1 MDETDEIELYY
12 SYKVQ
17 EGDTLESIIQQFTE
31 KKLVHTQNYIID
43 KNLSVQQ
50 VWNDKANKSPG
61 HICHTGFSKREGKNA
76 EECRVYPGEWVAL
89 PYEGFLCTPPIGDP
103 KEQKKLRGCA
113 EPKKKDAQ
121 VPEVLW
127 VHGKQKVKII
137 PIMFLP
143 GIMGTRLRKY
153 TPQETKE
160 PQETVETKK
169 KKKKQEII
177 WDPDNIFI
185 MIYLALLDSTEKR
198 DLLGITNTP
207 NAKPITKAVFF
218 KRYTA
223 EQRDRN
229 YAAVAS
235 DFYEAFLKTLETKL
249 NNPEVPQG
257 AQDTEIVYPVYV
269 CPYDWRKD
277 ITDIAR
283 WPEKTVGNKKIKS
296 DVQKVYDKIVED
308 QGTDEIIIITH
319 SMGGLV
325 ARDFLRQN
333 EQAAKKIRGVIHGVQ
348 PAAGAVQFY
357 AYFKCGARHFRPWWH
372 IPKVV
377 LGNILGAT
385 KKDFAALCCDIPG
398 AIELAPTD
406 KLGEYQWLD
415 WDAELEQKYGIEV
428 QKDKI
433 FSCYED
439 KSGILGLTAPD
450 FDNTVK
456 KLITGNIKL
465 SKTFHENLQTFRHER
480 THTLSSSQVQTVQS
494 VRIERNNI
502 TLDFAIEFYRG
513 AAEAESLTDEQKELL
528 KRKKKKIE
536 QLIAMRKHS
545 KDKAEKKWKNIC
557 KKLWNFQDPRIE
569 IIVTKDNEGDG
580 TVPLKSQQA
589 LETASKKE
597 NEAKEP
603 YTGIEHSEFYKN
615 DTVINDVITLIK
627 ELSAE

>member
-103 KEQKKLRGCA
+103 KEQKKLRGYA
-113 EPKKKDAQ
+113 EPKKKDAK
-121 VPEVLW
+121 VPEALW
-127 VHGKQKVKII
+127 VHRKQKVKII

-143 GIMGTRLRKY
+143 GIMGTRLQKN
-153 TPQETKE
+153 KKIKG
-160 PQETVETKK
+160 TKK
-169 KKKKQEII
+169 DKEKKETI
-177 WDPDNIFI
+177 WDPDNRLF
-185 MIYLALLDSTEKR
+185 MARLAVMSSTAKR

-207 NAKPITKAVFF
+207 NAESITDPVDS

-223 EQRDRN
+223 EQVYRN
-229 YAAVAS
+229 YAAVAA

-249 NNPEVPQG
+249 NNPEAPQSV
-257 AQDTEIVYPVYV
+257 QDLEIIYPVYV

-277 ITDIAR
+277 ITDIAGK
-283 WPEKTVGNKKIKS
+283 EVK
-296 DVQKVYDKIVED
+296 DVYDTIKKE
-308 QGTDEIIIITH
+308 QETGEMIIITH

-325 ARDFLRQN
+325 ARKFLKDN
-333 EQAAKKIRGVIHGVQ
+333 KEIAGKIKGVIHGVQ

-357 AYFKCGARHFRPWWH
+357 AYFKCGTQNVLDGNSLKD
-372 IPKVV
+372 KV
-377 LGNILGAT
+377 LKKILGR
-385 KKDFAALCCDIPG
+385 KKRDFAGLCCDIPG
-398 AIELAPTD
+398 AIELAPTSN
-406 KLGEYQWLD
+406 LGEHQWLS

>member
-61 HICHTGFSKREGKNA
+61 HICHTGFSKRKGKNA
-76 EECRVYPGEWVAL
+76 KKCRVYPGEWVAL

-113 EPKKKDAQ
+113 EPKKKDAKG
-121 VPEVLW
+121 PEALW
-127 VHGKQKVKII
+127 VHRKQKVKII

-143 GIMGTRLRKY
+143 GIMGTRLQNSK
-153 TPQETKE
+153 TK
-160 PQETVETKK
+160 
-169 KKKKQEII
+169 EII
-177 WDPDNIFI
+177 WDPDKMSY
-185 MIYLALLDSTEKR
+185 MIGLSWKKIAEKQK
-198 DLLGITNTP
+198 LLGISNSP
-207 NAKPITKAVFF
+207 NAEPIIDPAKILEIFPKP
-218 KRYTA
+218 
-223 EQRDRN
+223 
-229 YAAVAS
+229 YAAERRERGYASVAS
-235 DFYEAFLKTLETKL
+235 GFYEKFLKTLETKL

-257 AQDTEIVYPVYV
+257 AQDTEIIYPVYV

-277 ITDIAR
+277 ITDIAGK
-283 WPEKTVGNKKIKS
+283 EVK
-296 DVQKVYDKIVED
+296 DVYDTIKKD

-325 ARDFLRQN
+325 AREFLRQN
-333 EQAAKKIRGVIHGVQ
+333 EQAAQKIRGVIHGVQ

-357 AYFKCGARHFRPWWH
+357 AYFKCGTQKLLGISPTDL
-372 IPKVV
+372 V
-377 LGNILGAT
+377 LKGILGR
-385 KKDFAALCCDIPG
+385 KKRDFAALCCDIPG
-398 AIELAPTD
+398 AIELAPTSNT
-406 KLGEYQWLD
+406 GEHQWLN

-439 KSGILGLTAPD
+439 KSGILGLTAQD
-450 FDNTVK
+450 FDKTVND
-456 KLITGNIKL
+456 LIIENIEKA
-465 SKTFHENLQTFRHER
+465 KTFHEDLQTFRHER

-494 VRIERNNI
+494 VRIERNEI
-502 TLDFAIEFYRG
+502 TAAFAADFCCGTVKTEH
-513 AAEAESLTDEQKELL
+513 LTDEQKKLL
-528 KRKKKKIE
+528 DRIKKKIGE
-536 QLIAMRKHS
+536 RLIKAG
-545 KDKAEKKWKNIC
+545 KDKVKAKIEKIKKGIY
-557 KKLWNFQDPRIE
+557 KKLWNFQDSRIE

-580 TVPLKSQQA
+580 TVPLKSQQT

-597 NEAKEP
+597 NEGKEP

-615 DTVINDVITLIK
+615 DTVINDVIALIK
-627 ELSAE
+627 ELSAK

>member
-1 MDETDEIELYY
+1 MDETDELELYY

-50 VWNDKANKSPG
+50 VWNDEANKSPG

-143 GIMGTRLRKY
+143 GIMGTRLRNS
-153 TPQETKE
+153 
-160 PQETVETKK
+160 ETKK
-169 KKKKQEII
+169 TI
-177 WDPDNIFI
+177 WDPDDSFY
-185 MIYLALLDSTEKR
+185 MIELSKKEISEKQK
-198 DLLGITNTP
+198 LLGISNTP
-207 NAKPITKAVFF
+207 DAEPITDPNKILGIFP
-218 KRYTA
+218 KP
-223 EQRDRN
+223 
-229 YAAVAS
+229 YAAERRERGYASVAS
-235 DFYEAFLKTLETKL
+235 GFYEKFLKTLETKL

-257 AQDTEIVYPVYV
+257 AQDTEIIYPVYV

-277 ITDIAR
+277 ITDIAGK
-283 WPEKTVGNKKIKS
+283 EVK
-296 DVQKVYDKIVED
+296 DVYDTIKKD

-450 FDNTVK
+450 FDKTVK
-456 KLITGNIKL
+456 KLITGNIKKAK
-465 SKTFHENLQTFRHER
+465 SFHENLKSECHKR
-480 THTLSSSQVQTVQS
+480 TYALSSAQVQTVQS
-494 VRIERNNI
+494 VRIVQNKI
-502 TLDFAIEFYRG
+502 TADFVINFYDSNSKADRHLKAKG
-513 AAEAESLTDEQKELL
+513 LTCDQ
-528 KRKKKKIE
+528 
-536 QLIAMRKHS
+536 
-545 KDKAEKKWKNIC
+545 
-557 KKLWNFQDPRIE
+557 KKLLYGLKTRIARELSDARKSKGQDGYEEAVKAVEERLKERCKEFWNFQDPRVQIE
-569 IIVTKDNEGDG
+569 VTQTEDGDG

-589 LETASKKE
+589 LDTVGSITYAQK
-597 NEAKEP
+597 
-603 YTGIEHSEFYKN
+603 EHSKFYT
-615 DTVINDVITLIK
+615 DDQVIDHVIEYIK
-627 ELSAE
+627 KLSAEKDEEDTHEQT

>member
-1 MDETDEIELYY
+1 MDETDELELYY

-17 EGDTLESIIQQFTE
+17 EGDTLASIIQQFTE

-50 VWNDKANKSPG
+50 VWNDEANKSPG

-113 EPKKKDAQ
+113 EPKKKDAK
-121 VPEVLW
+121 VPEALW

-143 GIMGTRLRKY
+143 GIMGTRLQNSK
-153 TPQETKE
+153 TKE
-160 PQETVETKK
+160 R
-169 KKKKQEII
+169 I

-257 AQDTEIVYPVYV
+257 AQDTEIIYPVYV

-277 ITDIAR
+277 ITDIAGK
-283 WPEKTVGNKKIKS
+283 EVK
-296 DVQKVYDKIVED
+296 DVYDTIKKE
-308 QGTDEIIIITH
+308 QETEEIIIITH

-325 ARDFLRQN
+325 AREFLRQN
-333 EQAAKKIRGVIHGVQ
+333 EQAAKKIKGVIHGVQ

-357 AYFKCGARHFRPWWH
+357 AYFKCGTQKLLGISPTDL
-372 IPKVV
+372 V
-377 LGNILGAT
+377 LKGILGR
-385 KKDFAALCCDIPG
+385 KKRDFAALCCDIPG
-398 AIELAPTD
+398 AIELAPTSN
-406 KLGEYQWLD
+406 LGEHQWLS